1 MPRNLGARARVK
13 QPNERKLGTA
23 VEVPAT
29 HTPVDLSWLQVNQQG
44 ETPFCGEHAASHLQA
59 ILEHYANGTVNRFSP
74 RYAAIKLKTPSS
86 PVYDGFPV
94 DAGTDMSAIFKF
106 LQTVGADLFEP
117 LENDVS
123 LPLTAYLDPTAVTPN
138 DDLEATNHK
147 DVDFAYNDTVN
158 LQTISAAV
166 YQWKAVILLIKCDE
180 GFWGTSNP
188 TFTQPL
194 YGHFVTAYDWDETGI
209 WVVDSA
215 EPNLAYS
222 LKHIDQKYLTPEF
235 FFELGTAVD
244 ALPVEQE
251 IVTDTTDAVQDVA
264 EDTQAPPVEKETLL
278 QDIEEV
284 VEKIETAL

>member
-1 MPRNLGARARVK
+1 MAKNLGARERVK

-44 ETPFCGEHAASHLQA
+44 ETPFCGEHAAAHLQA
-59 ILEHYANGTVNRFSP
+59 ILEHAASGTVNRFSP

-86 PVYDGFPV
+86 SVCDGFSIE
-94 DAGTDMSAIFKF
+94 AGTDMSAIFKF
-106 LQTVGADLFEP
+106 LQTVGADLYEP
-117 LENDVS
+117 LQNDVT
-123 LPLTAYLDPTAVTPN
+123 LPLAAYLDPTAVTEN

-158 LQTISAAV
+158 LQTVASAV
-166 YQWKAVILLIKCDE
+166 YQWKAVILLLKCDD
-180 GFWGTSNP
+180 GFWGTANP

-194 YGHFVTAYDWDETGI
+194 YGHFVTAYDWDDTGV

-222 LKHIDQKYLTPEF
+222 RKHIDQKYLTSEF

-244 ALPVEQE
+244 ALPVEHQ
-251 IVTDTTDAVQDVA
+251 IVTDASEAVQDVA
-264 EDTQAPPVEKETLL
+264 EDTQASPVEKETLL
-278 QDIEEV
+278 QEIEEV
-284 VEKIETAL
+284 VEKIETVI